1 MRNPFLMLFSRLKR
15 RITHLAIFFGD
26 SFEIMQKRT
35 KSVAAINVDKMTLK
49 DLLSLEAQLGPAIA
63 AARDRERQDLRRK
76 MESLA
81 AAQGFS
87 VSELFG
93 GVRGKGKVSVAKYAN
108 PDNRS
113 ETWTGRGRKPN
124 WLVAK
129 LKKGSKLADFSI

>member
-1 MRNPFLMLFSRLKR
+1 M
-15 RITHLAIFFGD
+15 
-26 SFEIMQKRT
+26 
-35 KSVAAINVDKMTLK
+35 AAINVDKMTLK

-76 MESLA
+76 MESMA

-87 VSELFG
+87 VAELFG
-93 GVRGKGKVSVAKYAN
+93 AVRGKGKVSVAKYAN

-129 LKKGSKLADFSI
+129 LKKGSKLADFAI